1 MKKIEDV
8 LSKEEE
14 KRYQR
19 EWEAFDQK
27 SIPETK
33 YHTHSGKSVISKVYR
48 FEGKS
53 VFRARV
59 RKKKLREIDPYFISQ
74 NRYVFPCWHV
84 IHYFIV
90 LEQMYHASMHLIK
103 NNHHKVK
110 VLDVP
115 GEIKLSERIFW
126 NENISVELIRESRRD
141 VKGYGIEDCF
151 VTFYNDKVGEVRS
164 RFSVRTFVKKRA
176 YVSKIEKIKEGETE
190 EIEALVKIMENR
202 ETSQKSLINPRKTL
216 ATKDF
221 LIEELREGRIPEEE
235 LHDFFSFWDK

>member
-1 MKKIEDV
+1 MKIEDV

-33 YHTHSGKSVISKVYR
+33 YHTHSAKPVISKIYR
-48 FEGKS
+48 FEGKP

-59 RKKKLREIDPYFISQ
+59 RKKKLRKIDPYFISK
-74 NRYVFPCWHV
+74 NKYIFPHWHIV
-84 IHYFIV
+84 HYFIV
-90 LEQMYHASMHLIK
+90 LEQVYHASAHLIRD
-103 NNHHKVK
+103 NDRLK

-115 GEIKLSERIFW
+115 REIELPQRIFW
-126 NENISVELIRESRRD
+126 NENISVELIREPRRD

-190 EIEALVKIMENR
+190 EIEALVEMIENR
-202 ETSQKSLINPRKTL
+202 EVSQRKLIKPRKTL
-216 ATKDF
+216 ATKNF
-221 LIEELREGRIPEEE
+221 LIAQLEKGNLPEDE

>member
-27 SIPETK
+27 SISETK
-33 YHTHSGKSVISKVYR
+33 YHTHSGRPVISKVYR

-84 IHYFIV
+84 IHYLTV

-126 NENISVELIRESRRD
+126 NEGVSIELIWEPRRESTKKA
-141 VKGYGIEDCF
+141 VEDCF
-151 VTFYNDKVGEVRS
+151 ATFYNDRSGEAKS
-164 RFSVRTFVKKRA
+164 RFSLRTFVERRA
-176 YVSKIEKIKEGETE
+176 YVNSIEKIKNGETE
-190 EIEALVKIMENR
+190 KIEALVEMIENR

-216 ATKDF
+216 ATKNF